1 MDYSILQNGLKE
13 VGLNMLSEFQLDQ
26 FDQYYRFLIEK
37 NKVMNL
43 TAITDPEEVQTK
55 HFLDSLMCLKTGL
68 LNKNIHVIDVGTGAG
83 FPGIPLKIACPD
95 IHLTLADSLNKRIRF
110 LNEVIEMLQLENV
123 EAVHGRAEDLGR
135 NDKHREQYDVCVSRA
150 VSNLNTLL
158 EYCTPFVKV
167 EGYFV
172 AYKSGEI
179 NEELTKA
186 SSAMKKLGCILD
198 KVEYFNIPGSNI
210 SRSFVIIRKV
220 KHTLNTY
227 PRKAGTPQK
236 EPL

>member
-135 NDKHREQYDVCVSRA
+135 NDKHIEKYDVCLSHSYV
-150 VSNLNTLL
+150 NTIWRPL
-158 EYCTPFVKV
+158 ERS
-167 EGYFV
+167 
-172 AYKSGEI
+172 KSYMGEKNKI
-179 NEELTKA
+179 SEEK
-186 SSAMKKLGCILD
+186 
-198 KVEYFNIPGSNI
+198 
-210 SRSFVIIRKV
+210 
-220 KHTLNTY
+220 
-227 PRKAGTPQK
+227 
-236 EPL
+236 